1 MRNVSLM
8 ALGLAGLVTIPAS
21 AQSLA
26 RRIGEVEDG
35 IVRFSYASR
44 EDVCGNGV
52 NNINTGNGRHIR
64 NSDDDDV
71 DYDCDYG
78 PVRLSLTMADGNV
91 SRMRVAVG
99 GRWRESSQRV
109 TDLGMVSVREASE
122 YLFSLARGAS
132 SRAGGEAMFAVTLA
146 DSITP
151 WPEMLRIARDE
162 SIREETRK
170 QAVFW
175 LGQAAGDAATEGLT
189 ELAEDDDE
197 DREVRES
204 AVFALSQLGDD
215 EGVPAL
221 IRIAR
226 SNKDPKIRRT
236 ALFWLGQSEDP
247 RALDLFE
254 ELLSNN

>member
-1 MRNVSLM
+1 MRHSSLI
-8 ALGLAGLVTIPAS
+8 ALGLAGLVTIPAG

-26 RRIGEVEDG
+26 SRIGAVDDG
-35 IVRFSYASR
+35 IVRFSFAAR
-44 EDVCGNGV
+44 EGVCGNGY
-52 NNINTGNGRHIR
+52 NNISTGQGRHVR
-64 NSDDDDV
+64 SNSDDDV
-71 DYDCDYG
+71 DYDCEYG
-78 PVRLSLTMADGNV
+78 PVRLSLTMSDGNV

-99 GRWRESSQRV
+99 GRWRESDQRV
-109 TDLGMVSVREASE
+109 TDLGTVSAREAGD
-122 YLFSLARGAS
+122 YLFALARRS
-132 SRAGGEAMFAVTLA
+132 TSRAGGEAMFAVTLA

-162 SIREETRK
+162 NVRRDTRK

-175 LGQAAGDAATEGLT
+175 LGQAAGDVATEGLS

-254 ELLSNN
+254 ELLANN